1 MKIRIPWSNPSIGN
15 QEKKNVLHCFKVNR
29 FTQSAKVEK
38 FEKKISKFVG
48 AKYAVAVSNGT
59 VALDLAYK
67 AINLKKNDEVIVPSI
82 SYISTATA
90 VSYQGAIPV
99 FVDVD
104 INTGCID
111 PSKIEK
117 AITKKTKAIS
127 FIDYGGIPADYKK
140 IKIIS
145 KKYRI
150 PIVLDAAQSLG
161 AKQYEL
167 PLGSGGL
174 ISTMSF
180 HMAKII
186 TTVEGGAVFTN
197 KKKIYDK
204 LKILRNIGEPKNKKY
219 QHVLLGTNARMTDI
233 QASFG
238 LSQMNKINQILKARE
253 RVANTYDLMFKNNTL
268 ITKLTSNK
276 PNDTVS
282 NFFYPILINN
292 RNKVAKQ
299 LLEKY
304 GIDTRICYPRPIYE
318 QPIYKKNILNYKK
331 FPSLNA
337 EIISKKVLN
346 LPIYPDLKKN
356 EILYIVK
363 SLNKLLRL

>member
-1 MKIRIPWSNPSIGN
+1 MKIKIPWSNPSIDY
-15 QEKKNVLHCFKVNR
+15 QEKKNVLHCFKINR
-29 FTQSAKVEK
+29 FTQSVKVEK

-48 AKYAVAVSNGT
+48 SKYAVAVSNGT

-67 AINLKKNDEVIVPSI
+67 ALDLKKNDEVIVPSI

-111 PSKIEK
+111 SSTIEK

-127 FIDYGGIPADYKK
+127 FIDYGGIPADYEK
-140 IKIIS
+140 INRIS
-145 KKYRI
+145 KKYKI

-161 AKQYEL
+161 AKHNKL

-186 TTVEGGAVFTN
+186 TTVEGGAIFTN
-197 KKKIYDK
+197 KKKIYNK

-233 QASFG
+233 QAGFG
-238 LSQMNKINQILKARE
+238 LSQMNKINKILKERK
-253 RVANTYDLMFKNNTL
+253 RVANTYDMMFANNKL
-268 ITKLTSNK
+268 ITKLNPIK
-276 PNDTVS
+276 PGDNVS

-292 RNKVAKQ
+292 RDKVAHQ
-299 LLEKY
+299 LLKKY
-304 GIDTRICYPRPIYE
+304 GIDTRVCYPKPIY
-318 QPIYKKNILNYKK
+318 QQAIYKKKILKYKK
-331 FPSLNA
+331 FPCLNA
-337 EIISKKVLN
+337 EKICKKILN
-346 LPIYPDLKKN
+346 LPIFPDLKKS
-356 EILYIVK
+356 EILYVVK
-363 SLNKLLRL
+363 CLNKVLTF